1 MTTKLELGN
10 SVTYGDLTIIA
21 EVDHN
26 NEPILR
32 AISVGQLIF
41 RGNTTHMMDIYS
53 KQLSNRVDA
62 YTESGDLVRC
72 NNCDRQLLLPTGA
85 EICPVCRAEKQF
97 IWLDISKHQYDYD
110 DIIKRKQ
117 SIKSMRELTPNEYLT
132 EETINQIKK

>member
-1 MTTKLELGN
+1 MITKLELGN
-10 SVTYGDLTIIA
+10 SVTHGNLTITA
-21 EVDHN
+21 ELDHN

-53 KQLSNRVDA
+53 KQLCNSVDA

-85 EICPVCRAEKQF
+85 EVCPVCKAERQF
-97 IWLDISKHQYDYD
+97 SWLDISKHQYDYD
-110 DIIKRKQ
+110 DIIQIKH

>member
-1 MTTKLELGN
+1 MERNNGTTRFRILKIKNMTTKLELGN

-62 YTESGDLVRC
+62 YTESG
-72 NNCDRQLLLPTGA
+72 
-85 EICPVCRAEKQF
+85 EIGRASCRE
-97 IWLDISKHQYDYD
+97 
-110 DIIKRKQ
+110 RV
-117 SIKSMRELTPNEYLT
+117 
-132 EETINQIKK
+132 

>member
-10 SVTYGDLTIIA
+10 SVTYGDLTITA

-41 RGNTTHMMDIYS
+41 RGNSTHMMDIYS

-62 YTESGDLVRC
+62 YTESGDFVRC

-85 EICPVCRAEKQF
+85 ELCPVCKSEKQF
-97 IWLDISKHQYDYD
+97 SWLDISKHQYDYD

>member
-85 EICPVCRAEKQF
+85 EICPVCKSEKQF
-97 IWLDISKHQYDYD
+97 SWLDISKHQYDYD